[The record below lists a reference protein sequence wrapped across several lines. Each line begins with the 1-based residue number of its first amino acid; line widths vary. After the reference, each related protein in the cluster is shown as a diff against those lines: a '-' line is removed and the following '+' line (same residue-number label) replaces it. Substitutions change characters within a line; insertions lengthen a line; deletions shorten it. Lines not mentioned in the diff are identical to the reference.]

1 MKKLVFAG
9 IIGLC
14 VAVVF
19 LCSSPTF
26 AFDKIKFYVEGE
38 AGCSFVNLDS
48 GGLNTAGP
56 HPNTGDDW
64 DIMVV
69 PGIHAGAE
77 LFRFLRADLGFNYRG
92 NLDFTTNSF
101 EPPIPTYFY
110 ETDVDTYSL
119 MFSLYL
125 EPFHFKK
132 WTPYVGAGIGSTWM
146 DVRTDDTAVQ
156 GSGYDTSF
164 SWQAE
169 AGIQYELTKHFSL
182 RLGYRYID
190 MGSFDIA
197 LDGGSAGNFTG
208 DLTAHEVLF
217 GVRYTF

>member
-1 MKKLVFAG
+1 MA
-9 IIGLC
+9 I
-14 VAVVF
+14 VVF
-19 LCSSPTF
+19 CASPTF
-26 AFDKIKFYVEGE
+26 AADKVKFYLEGE
-38 AGCSFVNLDS
+38 VGWSFVNLDS
-48 GGLNTAGP
+48 GGFNTAGS
-56 HPNTGDDW
+56 HLNTGDDW

-69 PGIHAGAE
+69 PGVHVGAE
-77 LFRFLRADLGFNYRG
+77 LFRFLRADLGFSYRG
-92 NLDFTTNSF
+92 SLDFTTNSYQ
-101 EPPIPTYFY
+101 PPTPTFFY
-110 ETDVDTYSL
+110 ETDIEAYTL

-125 EPFHFKK
+125 EPFHYKK
-132 WTPYVGAGIGSTWM
+132 WTPYVGAGVGSTWM
-146 DVRTDDTAVQ
+146 KIKTDDMVVQ
-156 GSGYDTSF
+156 GSGHDTSF

-197 LDGGSAGNFTG
+197 LGDGFDGNFTG